1 MEDLFGIDARCK
13 VVADNIQKAFGAG
26 YEANPET
33 SENAEENIQ
42 KGRVGVYEDNAENRR
57 LNRVGQQYGEKKE
70 EEMPKGKIQA
80 KKEDEPNDKKG
91 ASEKQNMSSHAAKAS
106 DGALKRAAA
115 DEKAPEDVRNAAKEE
130 LKKRGGSEDKEKLAK
145 EFMEN
150 AKKEFEK
157 KFPGMKFDVN
167 SSAKSDKDSKEDEKK
182 EEDFE
187 DISTDIDSIA
197 YYMADNPK
205 QDESGNKTKYKDG
218 DIQEKIVEEHGVKIR
233 KLVEKYGKG
242 ETISMISKNSD
253 TFDKIRS
260 RRLVNACLKSE

>member
-1 MEDLFGIDARCK
+1 MEDLFSIQTRRQA
-13 VVADNIQKAFGAG
+13 VQENIEKAFG
-26 YEANPET
+26 
-33 SENAEENIQ
+33 S
-42 KGRVGVYEDNAENRR
+42 GVNLNDEVEKARSGIYADTAENRH
-57 LNRVGQQYGEKKE
+57 LNRVGQQYGKKKE
-70 EEMPKGKIQA
+70 EEQP
-80 KKEDEPNDKKG
+80 
-91 ASEKQNMSSHAAKAS
+91 NMSSHAAKAS

-115 DEKAPEDVRNAAKEE
+115 DENASENVRNAAKEE
-130 LKKRGGSEDKEKLAK
+130 LKKRGSGSEDKEKLAK

-167 SSAKSDKDSKEDEKK
+167 SSAKSDKNSKEDDKK
-182 EEDFE
+182 GEDFE

-260 RRLVNACLKSE
+260 RRLVNACLKSK